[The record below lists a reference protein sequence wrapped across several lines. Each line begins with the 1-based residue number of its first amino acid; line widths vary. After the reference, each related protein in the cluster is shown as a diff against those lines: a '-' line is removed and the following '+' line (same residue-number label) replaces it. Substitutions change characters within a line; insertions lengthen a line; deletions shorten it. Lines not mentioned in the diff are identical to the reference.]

1 MRLHR
6 LTVTAFGPF
15 GGREEVDFDA
25 LASGGL
31 FLLAGPT
38 GAGKTSV
45 LDAVCF
51 ALYGSVPGSRGR
63 ARSLRSDHAAA
74 GQLTEVELELTLGG
88 RRLRI
93 LRRPEQHRP
102 KRRGEGSTP
111 EKAQTL
117 LSEWSAE
124 LDEWRPRSGSHQEI
138 GAELQQLIG
147 MSRDQFCQVV
157 LLPQGEFARFLQ
169 ANAQE
174 RRELLG
180 RLFDTGRFGAVE
192 AWLTERRQRCEKEAQ
207 SVQADIAARVE
218 RLSEAA
224 GELAPAATV
233 PEGVP
238 APDEALAWAA
248 ALREGAALRQEVA
261 EVRHTLVAERRAA
274 ADERLRATQE
284 LFDRQQRHR
293 RALDTRDALVAEQ
306 PAQQEREQRL
316 ARAERAATVTP
327 LLRRLAEA
335 EREAERAA
343 TARERALNALTA
355 LPAELRDADVRAAD
369 VRDANVRAA
378 DLRAKEREALGRTG
392 ELRALLQAEQRQA
405 AIVREAQQLERRAA
419 DAEDER
425 SEAEAWLADEWP
437 RERQAAQR
445 HAEAAREAATG
456 RDALAERLRAA
467 AQRLEAGQRR
477 DGLSARVATGERAVA
492 GLREQ
497 RSVVHESWLELKQR
511 RIEGMAAELAARLQ
525 PGEPCAVCGATEH
538 PRPAE
543 AAPDQVTPEAERT
556 AEAAYRAAEQQFHE
570 AEQQLARL
578 AADSAAAEALADSRA
593 TAQLAQEAET
603 LRREHADAERAEAA
617 GLAAARQLERLEREH
632 ERRSAA
638 LSSARETLAAAEEAL
653 SRLTAERE
661 QLDVR
666 LAEARAGAPSV
677 AARIAALEA
686 RGALLGQAAE
696 AVTAA
701 SAAADAAST
710 ARAAAEEECTAV
722 GFPSPAEAQHAALGA
737 AEADALRAAVT
748 RHGEGLARTRAEAA
762 SPELV
767 AAAAL
772 PEADP
777 AVDQARAAAVEAAL
791 FDAHAAL
798 ESATHR
804 VAQLARLSGQLV
816 EDVTRLRPFA
826 ERLATAT
833 ELSQLV
839 AGTSRSNEL
848 RMSLENYV
856 LAARL
861 EQMAASAG
869 LRLAAMSGGRYTLEH
884 TDARSRNNA
893 RSGLGLQVLDAWT
906 GRYRDTSTLSGGE
919 SFFASLALALGL
931 ADVVTDEAGG
941 MPLDTLFVDEGF
953 GSLDAD
959 ALEEVMSVLDSL
971 RERDRAVGI
980 VSHVSELRDRIPNQ
994 LHVRKGR
1001 AGSRLSQTEC

>member
-63 ARSLRSDHAAA
+63 ARSLRSDHALA

-88 RRLRI
+88 RRLCI

-117 LSEWSAE
+117 LSEWSTE

-157 LLPQGEFARFLQ
+157 LLPQGEFANFLH
-169 ANAQE
+169 ADAQK

-192 AWLTERRQRCEKEAQ
+192 AWLTEHRQRCEKEAQ

-224 GELAPAATV
+224 GEA
-233 PEGVP
+233 PEGVLG
-238 APDEALAWAA
+238 PDEALAWAA
-248 ALREGAALRQEVA
+248 ELRERAALRQEVA
-261 EVRHTLVAERRAA
+261 EVRHALAAERRAA

-293 RALDTRDALVAEQ
+293 RALETRDALLAEQ

-343 TARERALNALTA
+343 AARGRALSA
-355 LPAELRDADVRAAD
+355 LPVELHARDVQ
-369 VRDANVRAA
+369 AA
-378 DLRAKEREALGRTG
+378 DLRAEEREALGRTG

-405 AIVREAQQLERRAA
+405 EIVRETQQLERRSA
-419 DAEDER
+419 DAEEER
-425 SEAEAWLADEWP
+425 SEAEAWLADAWP

-445 HAEAAREAATG
+445 DVEAARDAATG

-477 DGLSARVATGERAVA
+477 DGLATRVATGERAVA
-492 GLREQ
+492 GLRER
-497 RSVVHESWLELKQR
+497 RSEAREAWLELKQR

-525 PGEPCAVCGATEH
+525 AGEPCAVCGATEH

-556 AEAAYRAAEQQFHE
+556 AEAAYRTAEQQFHE
-570 AEQQLARL
+570 AEHQLARL
-578 AADSAAAEALADSRA
+578 VADAAAAQALADSRA
-593 TAQLAQEAET
+593 TAELSQEAES

-632 ERRSAA
+632 EQRAAA

-666 LAEARAGAPSV
+666 LTEARAGAASV
-677 AARIAALEA
+677 AARIAALDA
-686 RGALLGQAAE
+686 RAALLGQAAE

-701 SAAADAAST
+701 SVAADAASA
-710 ARAAAEEECTAV
+710 ARAVAEEECTAV
-722 GFPSPAEAQHAALGA
+722 GFPSAAEAQAAALGA
-737 AEADALRAAVT
+737 PEAEALRAAVT
-748 RHGEGLARTRAEAA
+748 RHGEGLARARAEAA

-772 PEADP
+772 PEAEPGTD
-777 AVDQARAAAVEAAL
+777 RAAAAATEAAL
-791 FDAHAAL
+791 FDAHSAL

-804 VAQLARLSGQLV
+804 VAQLARLSDGLA
-816 EDVTRLRPFA
+816 EDVTHLRPFA

-861 EQMAASAG
+861 EQVAASAG

-1001 AGSRLSQTEC
+1001 AGSKLSQAR